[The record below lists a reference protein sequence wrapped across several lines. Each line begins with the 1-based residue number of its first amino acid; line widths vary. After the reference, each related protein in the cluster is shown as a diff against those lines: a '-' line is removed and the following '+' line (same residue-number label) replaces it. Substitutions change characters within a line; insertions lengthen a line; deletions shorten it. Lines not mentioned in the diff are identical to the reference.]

1 MRWLD
6 GGTRRSERTDS
17 PTAVVAALAA
27 QYPDG
32 EVPGLEVTRPSLED
46 VYLELIGEPVASSDP
61 APAPHRPGAPA
72 AARTP
77 DDATVVVPEEARP

>member
-1 MRWLD
+1 MA
-6 GGTRRSERTDS
+6 RRRYPALRAHRL

-27 QYPDG
+27 RYADG

-46 VYLELIGEPVASSDP
+46 VYLELIGEPAAPGDPSP
-61 APAPHRPGAPA
+61 APDPSGAPA